1 MRWKHD
7 RLLFCCAW
15 WIIGSRWKWYKSS
28 LRTGENSEK
37 IYILREFECELLQMI
52 RHTKDYEH
60 LLESVKNKYQG
71 DTIQEDLNEFLIS
84 LAEAG
89 IIEMIKNK

>member
-1 MRWKHD
+1 MKDYYFVVHD
-7 RLLFCCAW
+7 ELLVVDENDTKVVL
-15 WIIGSRWKWYKSS
+15 GQEK
-28 LRTGENSEK
+28 NSEK
-37 IYILREFECELLQMI
+37 IYILREFECKLLQMI

>member
-1 MRWKHD
+1 MKDYYFVVHD
-7 RLLFCCAW
+7 ELLVVDENDTKVVL
-15 WIIGSRWKWYKSS
+15 GQEK
-28 LRTGENSEK
+28 NSEK

>member
-1 MRWKHD
+1 MKDYYFVVHD
-7 RLLFCCAW
+7 ELLVVDENDTKVVL
-15 WIIGSRWKWYKSS
+15 GQEK
-28 LRTGENSEK
+28 NSEK
-37 IYILREFECELLQMI
+37 IYILSEFECELLQMI

>member
-1 MRWKHD
+1 M
-7 RLLFCCAW
+7 
-15 WIIGSRWKWYKSS
+15 
-28 LRTGENSEK
+28 
-37 IYILREFECELLQMI
+37 REFECELLQMI